1 MHARGTSHRRLP
13 GAIGAAYVR
22 AMSTKLQRQTAI
34 LRLVRS
40 QRIPSQERLREL
52 LGAAGFQ
59 VTQATLSR
67 DLRSLG
73 VVKVA
78 DSGGHTYYA
87 VPADVVDPTPA
98 LAQLLPALYV
108 GAEGVGTL
116 LVVKTLA
123 GGASPLAS
131 AMDHQEWDEV
141 AGTIAGDD
149 TILVITRSSSARQRL
164 QRRIEGLVD

>member
-1 MHARGTSHRRLP
+1 
-13 GAIGAAYVR
+13 
-22 AMSTKLQRQTAI
+22 MSTKPQRQSAI
-34 LRLVRS
+34 LQLVRA

-52 LGAAGFQ
+52 LEGAGFQ
-59 VTQATLSR
+59 ATQATLSR

-78 DSGGHTYYA
+78 DENGHTHYA
-87 VPADVVDPTPA
+87 VPADVLDPTPA

-131 AMDHQEWDEV
+131 ALDHQGWDEV

-149 TILVITRSSSARQRL
+149 TILVIARSPGARRRVQE
-164 QRRIEGLVD
+164 RIEELVG

>member
-1 MHARGTSHRRLP
+1 
-13 GAIGAAYVR
+13 
-22 AMSTKLQRQTAI
+22 MSTKPQRQSAI
-34 LRLVRS
+34 LRLVRAE
-40 QRIPSQERLREL
+40 RIPSQERLREL
-52 LGAAGFQ
+52 LEGAGFQ

-78 DSGGHTYYA
+78 DPQGHMYYT

-116 LVVKTLA
+116 LVLKTLA

-131 AMDHQEWDEV
+131 AIDHQGWEEV

-149 TILVITRSSSARQRL
+149 TILVIARSTAARRRL
-164 QRRIEGLVD
+164 RDRIEDLVR

>member
-1 MHARGTSHRRLP
+1 MLPRL
-13 GAIGAAYVR
+13 GGGAYVR
-22 AMSTKLQRQTAI
+22 SMSTKPQRQSAI
-34 LRLVRS
+34 LQLVRA

-52 LGAAGFQ
+52 LEGAGFQ
-59 VTQATLSR
+59 ATQATLSR

-78 DSGGHTYYA
+78 DENGHTHYA
-87 VPADVVDPTPA
+87 VPADVLDPTPA

-131 AMDHQEWDEV
+131 ALDHQGWDEV

-149 TILVITRSSSARQRL
+149 TILVIARSPGARRRVQE
-164 QRRIEGLVD
+164 RIEELVG

>member
-1 MHARGTSHRRLP
+1 MP
-13 GAIGAAYVR
+13 
-22 AMSTKLQRQTAI
+22 TKPQRQSAI
-34 LRLVRS
+34 LQLVRS
-40 QRIPSQERLREL
+40 RRIPSQERLREL
-52 LGAAGFQ
+52 LEGAGFR

-78 DSGGHTYYA
+78 DENGHMHYA
-87 VPADVVDPTPA
+87 VPVDVVDPTPA

-123 GGASPLAS
+123 GGASPVAS
-131 AMDHQEWDEV
+131 ALDRQGWDEV

-149 TILVITRSSSARQRL
+149 TILVIARSPGARRRVQE
-164 QRRIEGLVD
+164 RIEGLVG

>member
-1 MHARGTSHRRLP
+1 
-13 GAIGAAYVR
+13 
-22 AMSTKLQRQTAI
+22 MSTKPQRQSAI
-34 LRLVRS
+34 LQLVRA

-52 LGAAGFQ
+52 LEGAGFQ
-59 VTQATLSR
+59 ATQATLSR

-78 DSGGHTYYA
+78 DENGHTHYA

-108 GAEGVGTL
+108 GAEGVGPL

-131 AMDHQEWDEV
+131 ALDHQGWDEV

-149 TILVITRSSSARQRL
+149 TILVIARSPGARRRVQE
-164 QRRIEGLVD
+164 RIEGLVG

>member
-1 MHARGTSHRRLP
+1 MGVLP
-13 GAIGAAYVR
+13 WLGGGAYVR
-22 AMSTKLQRQTAI
+22 SMSTKPQRQSAI
-34 LRLVRS
+34 LQLVRS
-40 QRIPSQERLREL
+40 ERIPSQERLREL
-52 LGAAGFQ
+52 LEGAGFQ

-78 DSGGHTYYA
+78 DENGHTHYA

-108 GAEGVGTL
+108 KTEGVGTL

-131 AMDHQEWDEV
+131 ALDHQGWDEEV

-149 TILVITRSSSARQRL
+149 TILVIARSPGARRRVQE
-164 QRRIEGLVD
+164 RIEELVR